1 MSAEDNVSQQI
12 GDYLPGMAPKAQGAK
27 QPHQMS
33 PEEFLDSPDIFF
45 HATNRPIEQWK
56 SEENT
61 QVHVGSY
68 RAASERSMD
77 VENTRAGFYATP
89 SRPTTMIAGKISPK
103 AKIDSRVYSDGE
115 ANIGHPA
122 YNTAPFE
129 GQIEPNFKKVVF
141 YPNNAEDNSSLSA
154 VLPNASLLKTH
165 SDYVKEAISKGKGDE
180 VHPKTMAMYK
190 AGVLGAWKHDVS
202 SARGM
207 VQARFERHP
216 QPEPLFDV
224 ENAPEPVSEPNFTY
238 KWNEGAPDWRA
249 TSSGMGIENPREVA
263 TPHAKS
269 DLFFSDRYER
279 FTGQKDPKEEEH

>member
-1 MSAEDNVSQQI
+1 VSVENNVSPQI
-12 GDYLPGMAPKAQGAK
+12 GNYLPGMAPKAQGAK

-45 HATNRPIEQWK
+45 HATNRPVEQWK
-56 SEENT
+56 SKKNT

-89 SRPTTMIAGKISPK
+89 SGPTTMIAGKISPK
-103 AKIDSRVYSDGE
+103 AKIDSRVYSDSE

-122 YNTAPFE
+122 YNVAPFE

-165 SDYVKEAISKGKGDE
+165 ADYVTEAISKGKADE

-190 AGVLGAWKHDVS
+190 AGVLGAWKHDAS

-207 VQARFERHP
+207 VQARFQRHS

-224 ENAPEPVSEPNFTY
+224 EGAPKPAVEPNFTY
-238 KWNEGAPDWRA
+238 KWNEGTPDWRA
-249 TSSGMGIENPREVA
+249 TSSGVGIDNPREVA
-263 TPHAKS
+263 TPHAES
-269 DLFFSDRYER
+269 DLFFSDKYER
-279 FTGQKDPKEEEH
+279 FTGKKDPEEQR